1 MAASAAPG
9 VFAAAL
15 TPLHED
21 LSPDHGLFARHC
33 RWLLDNGCDGLSIL
47 GTTGEANSFSRE
59 ERIEILDRLVAAGV
73 PAGRLLPGT
82 GCCAIP
88 DTVALSRHA
97 TNHGVAGVL
106 VLPPFYYK
114 GVSDDGLFASFS
126 EVIERVGDGRLRLY
140 LYHFPQMTAVP
151 IAHRLIERLLRRY
164 PGIIAG
170 MKDSSGDLAGMV
182 ATSRAFPGFRVLA
195 GSDDCLLGL
204 LREGGAGCITAV
216 CNVAAFLAAK
226 VLKAHAA
233 GDGAAAQAA
242 QAKLEAVR
250 AAVSAHPLSA
260 ALKEIMAGHSGIET
274 WRMIRPPLVRLT
286 TAEAAALASALDRLA
301 FSPPPVDERKA

>member
-1 MAASAAPG
+1 MTATTSG
-9 VFAAAL
+9 IFAAAL

-21 LSPDHGLFARHC
+21 LSPDHALFARHC
-33 RWLLDNGCDGLSIL
+33 RWLLANGCDGLSIL

-59 ERIEILDRLVAAGV
+59 ERIEMLDRLLAAGV

-97 TNHGVAGVL
+97 TVHGAAGVL

-114 GVSDDGLFASFS
+114 GVSDDGVFAAYS

-151 IAHRLIERLLRRY
+151 IGQRLIERLLRRY
-164 PGIIAG
+164 PGIVAG
-170 MKDSSGDLAGMV
+170 MKDSSGDLAGMI
-182 ATSRAFPGFRVLA
+182 ATPRAFPGFRVLA
-195 GSDDCLLGL
+195 GSDECLLPL

-216 CNVAAFLAAK
+216 GNVAAVLAAK
-226 VLKAHAA
+226 VLKAHGARDAQAA
-233 GDGAAAQAA
+233 EAA
-242 QAKLEAVR
+242 QAKLNAVR
-250 AAVSAHPLSA
+250 VAISAHPLSA
-260 ALKEIMAGHSGIET
+260 ALKEIMAAHSGIES
-274 WRMIRPPLVRLT
+274 WRTVRPPLMRLT
-286 TAEAAALASALDRLA
+286 AAEVAALTSALDRLA
-301 FSPPPVDERKA
+301 FSPPPLD

>member
-1 MAASAAPG
+1 MTAVTSG
-9 VFAAAL
+9 IFAAAL

-21 LSPDHGLFARHC
+21 LSADHALFARHC

-59 ERIEILDRLVAAGV
+59 ERIEILDRLLAAGI
-73 PAGRLLPGT
+73 PAGRLMPGS
-82 GCCAIP
+82 GCCATP

-97 TNHGVAGVL
+97 TVHGVAGVL

-114 GVSDDGLFASFS
+114 GVSEDGLFAAYS
-126 EVIERVGDGRLRLY
+126 EVIERVGDGKLRLY

-151 IAHRLIERLLRRY
+151 ISDRLIERLLRRY
-164 PGIIAG
+164 PGIVAG
-170 MKDSSGDLAGMV
+170 VKDSSGDLARMI
-182 ATSRAFPGFRVLA
+182 ATAHAFPGFRVLA
-195 GSDDCLLGL
+195 GSDECLLPL
-204 LREGGAGCITAV
+204 LRQGGAGCITAA

-233 GDGAAAQAA
+233 GDTPAAEAAQVR
-242 QAKLEAVR
+242 LDAVR

-260 ALKEIMAGHSGIET
+260 ALKEIMAGHSGIES
-274 WRMIRPPLVRLT
+274 WRAVRPPLVRLA

-301 FSPPPVDERKA
+301 FVPPPLG

>member
-1 MAASAAPG
+1 MTPVTSG

-21 LSPDHGLFARHC
+21 LSPDHALFARHC

-59 ERIEILDRLVAAGV
+59 ERAEILERLLAAGI

-88 DTVALSRHA
+88 DTVALTRHA
-97 TNHGVAGVL
+97 VAHGVAGVL

-114 GVSDDGLFASFS
+114 GVSDDGLFAAYS
-126 EVIERVGDGRLRLY
+126 EVLERVGDGRLRVY
-140 LYHFPQMTAVP
+140 LYHFPQMAGVP
-151 IAHRLIERLLRRY
+151 LGHRLIERLLRRY
-164 PGIIAG
+164 PGIVAG
-170 MKDSSGDLAGMV
+170 MKDSSGDLQGMI
-182 ATSRAFPGFRVLA
+182 ATARAFPGFRVLA
-195 GSDDCLLGL
+195 GSDECLLPL

-216 CNVAAFLAAK
+216 GNVAAFLAAK
-226 VLKAHAA
+226 VVKAHAA
-233 GDGAAAQAA
+233 GDGAAAETA
-242 QAKLEAVR
+242 QGRLNAVR

-260 ALKEIMAGHSGIET
+260 ALKEIMAGHSGVES
-274 WRMIRPPLVRLT
+274 WRAIRPPLVKLT
-286 TAEAAALASALDRLA
+286 TAEAAALASALDRIA
-301 FSPPPVDERKA
+301 FTPPPLG

>member
-1 MAASAAPG
+1 MTPVTSG

-21 LSPDHGLFARHC
+21 LSPDHALFARHC

-59 ERIEILDRLVAAGV
+59 ERTEILERLLSGGI

-88 DTVALSRHA
+88 DTVALTRHA
-97 TNHGVAGVL
+97 VVHGVAGVL

-114 GVSDDGLFASFS
+114 GVSDDGLFAAYS
-126 EVIERVGDGRLRLY
+126 EVIERVGDGRLRVY
-140 LYHFPQMTAVP
+140 LYHFPQMAGVP
-151 IAHRLIERLLRRY
+151 LGRRLIERLLRRY
-164 PGIIAG
+164 PGIVAG
-170 MKDSSGDLAGMV
+170 MKDSSGDLDGMI
-182 ATSRAFPGFRVLA
+182 ATARAFPGFRVLA
-195 GSDDCLLGL
+195 GSDECLLAL

-216 CNVAAFLAAK
+216 DNVGAFLAAK
-226 VLKAHAA
+226 VVKAHAA
-233 GDGAAAQAA
+233 GEGAAAETA
-242 QAKLEAVR
+242 QARLNAVR

-260 ALKEIMAGHSGIET
+260 ALKEIMAGHSGVES
-274 WRMIRPPLVRLT
+274 WRAIRPPLVRLT
-286 TAEAAALASALDRLA
+286 TAEAAALASALDRIA
-301 FSPPPVDERKA
+301 FTPPPLG

>member
-1 MAASAAPG
+1 MSTVASG

-21 LSPDHGLFARHC
+21 LSPDLALFARHC
-33 RWLLDNGCDGLSIL
+33 RWLLDHGCDGLSIL

-59 ERIEILDRLVAAGV
+59 ERIEILERLLAAGV

-97 TNHGVAGVL
+97 TLHGAAGVL

-114 GVSDDGLFASFS
+114 NVSDDGLFAAYS
-126 EVIERVGDGRLRLY
+126 EVIERVGDARLRVY

-151 IAHRLIERLLRRY
+151 LGHRMIERLLTRY
-164 PGIIAG
+164 PGIVAG
-170 MKDSSGDLAGMV
+170 MKDSSGDLAGMI
-182 ATSRAFPGFRVLA
+182 ATSRAFPGFRVFA
-195 GSDDCLLGL
+195 GSDECLLVL

-216 CNVAAFLAAK
+216 GNVAAFLAAK
-226 VLKAHAA
+226 ILKAHAA
-233 GDGAAAQAA
+233 GDGSAAETAQVR
-242 QAKLEAVR
+242 LDAVR
-250 AAVSAHPLSA
+250 AAISAHPLSA
-260 ALKEIMAGHSGIET
+260 ALKEIMAGHSGIES
-274 WRMIRPPLVRLT
+274 WRAIRPPLVRLA

-301 FSPPPVDERKA
+301 FSPPPLG